1 MIGLRDRGVSV
12 KWGRT
17 AIEVAVLLTGL
28 ALGGTVGVGTLAFTV
43 GIGPLVHVVLP
54 RLTLPPRDL
63 VAQRWRA
70 SPGGDLSTGS
80 GRS

>member
-1 MIGLRDRGVSV
+1 MVGLRDRGISV

-17 AIEVAVLLTGL
+17 AIEIVVLLSGL

-43 GIGPLVHVVLP
+43 AIGPLVHVVLP
-54 RLTLPPRDL
+54 RLALPPRN
-63 VAQRWRA
+63 VA
-70 SPGGDLSTGS
+70 PGQQPAISTGS